1 MSDAIPVL
9 RRPAGR
15 FSQDFLADYSQ
26 QFPGIASGY
35 IFLAA
40 DPSHLVMEISEIV
53 IDEFTYHL
61 EDVGT
66 DRGRQ
71 VYEPDASVDPP
82 GFVLTIRTADG
93 LEGHYRG
100 FMFVPPM
107 VAQVEMAA
115 AEFLLGRDPLER
127 EAIWTDLWTAFRPT
141 DHLGVGPID
150 IALWDLAGKHYGA
163 SVSSL
168 LGGYRDSVPAYA
180 STYMADDQPDGLS
193 SPEAYVAFGEEC
205 RDRGY
210 DAYKMH
216 PTGYPERDVEICAAV
231 GAALGDEMDLM
242 LDPAN
247 EYRTYADALQV
258 GRVLDE
264 HGYFFYEDPMAD
276 AGESLHAARRLSR
289 QLDTPLL
296 GLEHSRTGPYGFAN
310 YLSQDVFE
318 FVRGDAHLNGGVT
331 GAMKIAHLAESFGV
345 DVEFHVG
352 GPAHLHCMSAIRN
365 TNYFEKGLLHPEVDW
380 MASQGFVGDVE
391 ATDDNGRVAV
401 PDGSGL
407 GVDVDWEFVE
417 ANRTDRTVID
427 RAGASGL
434 A

>member
-1 MSDAIPVL
+1 
-9 RRPAGR
+9 
-15 FSQDFLADYSQ
+15 
-26 QFPGIASGY
+26 
-35 IFLAA
+35 
-40 DPSHLVMEISEIV
+40 MEISEVV
-53 IDEFTYHL
+53 IDEFTYRL

-71 VYEPDASVDPP
+71 VYDPGNAVEPP

-93 LEGHYRG
+93 TEGHYRG

-127 EAIWTDLWTAFRPT
+127 EAIWRDLWKAFRTT

-150 IALWDLAGKHYGA
+150 VALWDLAGNHYGE
-163 SVSSL
+163 SVGSL

-180 STYMADDQPDGLS
+180 STYMGDDHPQGLS
-193 SPEAYVAFGEEC
+193 SPESYLVFGETC

-210 DAYKMH
+210 PAYKLH
-216 PTGYPERDVEICAAV
+216 PTGDPARDVEICDLV
-231 GAALGDEMDLM
+231 GRELGDELDLM

-247 EYRTYADALQV
+247 EYETYADALRV

-264 HGYFFYEDPMAD
+264 HGFFFYEDPLAD
-276 AGESLHAARRLSR
+276 AGESLHAARRLADA
-289 QLDTPLL
+289 LDTPLL

-310 YLSQDVFE
+310 YVSEDVFE
-318 FVRGDAHLNGGVT
+318 FVRGDAHLNGGIT
-331 GAMKIAHLAESFGV
+331 GTMKVAHLAESFGV

-352 GPAHLHCMSAIRN
+352 GPSHLHCMSAIRN
-365 TNYFEKGLLHPEVDW
+365 TNYFEKGLLHPEVEW
-380 MASQGFVGDVE
+380 MADQGFTTDVE
-391 ATDDNGRVAV
+391 AVDDAGHVAV
-401 PDGSGL
+401 PDGPGL
-407 GVDVDWEFVE
+407 GVDIDWDFVE
-417 ANRTDRTVID
+417 RRRTDRTVID
-427 RAGASGL
+427 RSGASGL